1 MTRSKVWIILAS
13 WLLLV
18 CVPGSAG
25 EEDALYAKAIQAA
38 RSGRTD
44 FAFMYY
50 NQLDRDYPRSR
61 HHEQILFAKGEYF
74 YELPAYPEAVKLFSA
89 LLQEYPKSPAKL
101 FALMYLYKIAEAGQD
116 ARAFENF
123 KKEVLTFR
131 QVGLVFKET
140 REYKYQSPFYR
151 AYRAVF
157 YIDKVEFYRG
167 GELFATVS
175 Q

>member
-1 MTRSKVWIILAS
+1 MRTKVWVILAG
-13 WLLLV
+13 LLLLAPV
-18 CVPGSAG
+18 CGSAG

-38 RSGRTD
+38 RSGRID

-61 HHEQILFAKGEYF
+61 HREQILFAKGEYF
-74 YELPAYPEAVKLFSA
+74 YELPAYPEAVKLFSV

-116 ARAFENF
+116 ARALENF

-167 GELFATVS
+167 GELFAAVS

>member
-1 MTRSKVWIILAS
+1 MRSKAWIILAG

-18 CVPGSAG
+18 CAPGSAG

-38 RSGRTD
+38 RSGRID

-61 HHEQILFAKGEYF
+61 YREQVLLARGEYF
-74 YELPAYPEAVKLFSA
+74 YELPAYIQAREAFEKLLEEYPQSPGKLFI
-89 LLQEYPKSPAKL
+89 LV
-101 FALMYLYKIAEAGQD
+101 YLYKIAEADGKTD
-116 ARAFENF
+116 LIENL
-123 KKEVLTFR
+123 KKEILTFR
-131 QVGLVFKET
+131 QVGLVFEET
-140 REYKYQSPFYR
+140 KEYKYPSPFYR
-151 AYRAVF
+151 NFRAVF

>member
-1 MTRSKVWIILAS
+1 MRVRVWIILTG

-18 CVPGSAG
+18 STTGYAG
-25 EEDALYAKAIQAA
+25 EEDVLYSRAIQAA
-38 RSGRTD
+38 RSGRID

-61 HHEQILFAKGEYF
+61 YREQVLLARGEYF
-74 YELPAYPEAVKLFSA
+74 YELPAYIQAKEAFEKLLEEYPQSPGKLFILA
-89 LLQEYPKSPAKL
+89 
-101 FALMYLYKIAEAGQD
+101 YLYKIAEADGKTD
-116 ARAFENF
+116 LIENL
-123 KKEVLTFR
+123 KKEILTFR
-131 QVGLVFKET
+131 QVGLVFEET
-140 REYKYQSPFYR
+140 KEYKYPSPFYR
-151 AYRAVF
+151 NFRAVF

>member
-1 MTRSKVWIILAS
+1 MRMRVWIILTG

-18 CVPGSAG
+18 PASGYAG
-25 EEDALYAKAIQAA
+25 EADALYAKALQAA
-38 RSGRTD
+38 RAGRVD

-50 NQLDRDYPRSR
+50 NQIDREYPRSR
-61 HHEQILFAKGEYF
+61 YREQVLFAKGEYF
-74 YELPAYPEAVKLFSA
+74 YELPACAQAREAFEKILEEYPQSPGKLFVLS
-89 LLQEYPKSPAKL
+89 
-101 FALMYLYKIAEAGQD
+101 YLYKIAEVEGKA
-116 ARAFENF
+116 ASVERFR
-123 KKEVLTFR
+123 KEILTFR

-140 REYKYQSPFYR
+140 KEYKYPSPFYR
-151 AYRAVF
+151 NFRAVF